1 MRDVG
6 GGAGKLAVI
15 VGAIVVSVLII
26 AKGFDGGP
34 TGPQAQPT
42 TPAGT
47 ETPTTEPTEST
58 PPDDTACQPAGV
70 GVQVFNGTSVSGL
83 AAFATG
89 EIEAAGEGWV
99 LLEPDDTEPTDTTV
113 VYFRTPEDKPEATCL
128 RDDFFLDGEVKKLP
142 AAAVDSVDDGA
153 DIAVFLGNDYAL
165 AHPQ

>member
-1 MRDVG
+1 MRAVG

-34 TGPQAQPT
+34 SGSQAQPT

-47 ETPTTEPTEST
+47 ETPTTSPTQTT
-58 PPDDTACQPAGV
+58 PPDDTTCQPAGV
-70 GVQVFNGTSVSGL
+70 GVQVFNGTTVSGL

-89 EIEAAGEGWV
+89 EIDAAGEGWV
-99 LLEPDDTEPTDTTV
+99 LLEPGNAEPIDTTV

-128 RDDFFLDGEVKKLP
+128 RDDFFVGGQVKKLP
-142 AAAVDSVDDGA
+142 AATVDSVEDGA